1 MPRGSQVSVEPR
13 PEGRRTVQTDGTQR
27 AESLHDRNSDSNS
40 RGRERAA
47 NKRTELVINDQRCKD
62 SHGNDPGRIKG

>member
-27 AESLHDRNSDSNS
+27 AESLHDRKSDSNADASS
-40 RGRERAA
+40 RPTSGPSSSSTINAA
-47 NKRTELVINDQRCKD
+47 
-62 SHGNDPGRIKG
+62 RIATVTTTSY